1 MSGRD
6 GSWVL
11 RQRLARQRL
20 TGAASTTAGEVVAL
34 LTAVQS
40 QDVGTALW
48 SLGQRTSLSP
58 NAILTEQS
66 PATFVRTH
74 ILRPTWHYVSAAD
87 LRWMQRLTGPRMAP
101 LQSARHRQL
110 GLEPRDFDAA
120 VDALGDLLTGQAPL
134 TRRELTAAF
143 AQRGLPSRGE
153 QMAHQLIV
161 AESRAVLVSGPPRGQ
176 EHTYVLASEH
186 LAPAPLD
193 DLHDQ
198 DAVVELTARFFAG
211 HGPADERDLARWSG
225 LPLTPIRRALQ
236 DLTGRL
242 ARLEVDDHTLWFDE
256 SVTARGTRPR
266 TAFLL
271 PTFDE
276 ACLTYPRLG
285 FPRAVDSD
293 RSRLVAESG
302 GGVAIVDLI
311 DVGRWRRTLTAH
323 ELKIEIRPDTPLD
336 PLQRSALVAA
346 AEQYALWHARAL
358 SLEWIETA

>member
-1 MSGRD
+1 
-6 GSWVL
+6 
-11 RQRLARQRL
+11 
-20 TGAASTTAGEVVAL
+20 
-34 LTAVQS
+34 
-40 QDVGTALW
+40 
-48 SLGQRTSLSP
+48 
-58 NAILTEQS
+58 
-66 PATFVRTH
+66 
-74 ILRPTWHYVSAAD
+74 
-87 LRWMQRLTGPRMAP
+87 
-101 LQSARHRQL
+101 
-110 GLEPRDFDAA
+110 
-120 VDALGDLLTGQAPL
+120 
-134 TRRELTAAF
+134 
-143 AQRGLPSRGE
+143 
-153 QMAHQLIV
+153 MAHQLIV